1 MVGTD
6 KGTRRTPSFD
16 ASELRALQSELITL
30 GASARSYPLE
40 YATGS
45 LQLLFDSPQE
55 IEILVESLAYDIAC
69 A

>member
-6 KGTRRTPSFD
+6 KSMRRGTGFD

-30 GASARSYPLE
+30 GAAARSYPLE

-55 IEILVESLAYDIAC
+55 IELLVESLAYDIAC